1 MKHFLILL
9 LLCVGVPA
17 SFAQTNPTTTQTE
30 LNNSELREKIR
41 LDYNIPDF
49 STSKLDPKIIGDRLS
64 KMLRK
69 LQDNSHDSYF
79 NHKLS
84 HIVCE
89 QNPNLKYVTIDKL
102 SIKNISKSG
111 HVMTIKANA
120 MLDKVTAGV
129 KTAEILMSFDNGVSK
144 SQTINELFSY
154 LGRYIKD

>member
-1 MKHFLILL
+1 MKHFLILFFAI
-9 LLCVGVPA
+9 GV
-17 SFAQTNPTTTQTE
+17 SVSYAQTSPATPQAE
-30 LNNSELREKIR
+30 QYKSELREKLQ
-41 LDYNIPDF
+41 LDYSMPDF

-69 LQDNSHDSYF
+69 LQDNSRDPFYKS
-79 NHKLS
+79 KLS

-89 QNPNLKYVTIDKL
+89 QNPNLKYVTVDKL

-120 MLDKVTAGV
+120 MLDKMTAGV
-129 KTAEILMSFDNGVSK
+129 KKAEIVMSFDNGVSN

-154 LGRYIKD
+154 LGRYCR

>member
-17 SFAQTNPTTTQTE
+17 SYAQTTPTTTQTE
-30 LNNSELREKIR
+30 LINSELREKIR
-41 LDYNIPDF
+41 LDYSIPDF
-49 STSKLDPKIIGDRLS
+49 STTKLDPEIIGNRLS

-69 LQDNSHDSYF
+69 LQDNIHDSYF

-84 HIVCE
+84 HVVCE
-89 QNPNLKYVTIDKL
+89 QNPNLKYVTIDKF

-120 MLDKVTAGV
+120 MLDKMIAGF
-129 KTAEILMSFDNGVSK
+129 KTAEIVMSFDNGVSN
-144 SQTINELFSY
+144 SQTINDLFSY

>member
-1 MKHFLILL
+1 MKQILFILL
-9 LLCVGVPA
+9 LSVGVLTT
-17 SFAQTNPTTTQTE
+17 FAQNSAE
-30 LNNSELREKIR
+30 LSKQEQYNQEVRSKL
-41 LDYNIPDF
+41 LMDYSIPDF
-49 STSKLDPKIIGDRLS
+49 STSKLDPKIIGDSLS

-89 QNPNLKYVTIDKL
+89 QNPTLKYVTIDKF

-129 KTAEILMSFDNGVSK
+129 KTAEIVMSFDNGVSN

-154 LGRYIKD
+154 LGRYCR

>member
-17 SFAQTNPTTTQTE
+17 SYAQTTPTTTQTE
-30 LNNSELREKIR
+30 LNNSEFREKLR
-41 LDYNIPDF
+41 LDYTIPDF
-49 STSKLDPKIIGDRLS
+49 STSKLDPKIIGDSLS

-89 QNPNLKYVTIDKL
+89 QNPNLKYVTVDKL

-111 HVMTIKANA
+111 RVMTIKANA

-129 KTAEILMSFDNGVSK
+129 KTAEIVMSLDNGVSN

-154 LGRYIKD
+154 LERYIKN